1 MIHTFVP
8 TLERP
13 RETSSAWYRNF
24 HNSFYVSQLVNN
36 VLLSYMDSFIEIV
49 KLEEI
54 ITNNHQELLRTG
66 ALSYDEHFDITYLD
80 RSKAYNY
87 DVEQGLKELV
97 EKFRVTAKEHHH
109 ILSCMGVDVGGYMDR
124 EIDISL
130 DELKKSIDA
139 DDWYKVVKGFLN
151 VWEFLFLFSITE
163 STLKT
168 IVGDY
173 KYNTTDLISKIIK
186 SNNKVESEMHE
197 RHNMNKSFM
206 LSLWALYTSLRNVY
220 SHTHGVISMDNKQS
234 LIAKG
239 SAFKNEFEK
248 AFHKDLMLSSLVVDT
263 QDIFKFEN
271 LTVEKFYLIQDHELN
286 IFRNFVSELM
296 LVLDRLNGES
306 GL

>member
-8 TLERP
+8 TLEKP
-13 RETSSAWYRNF
+13 SDTSSAWYRNF

-54 ITNNHQELLRTG
+54 IITNRQELINKG
-66 ALSYDEHFDITYLD
+66 ILSFDDRFDITYLD
-80 RSKAYNY
+80 RPKAYNY

-97 EKFRVTAKEHHH
+97 EKFRATAKEHHH
-109 ILSCMGVDVGGYMDR
+109 MLHCMGVDIGGYMDR

-130 DELKKSIDA
+130 SELQSSIDA
-139 DDWYKVVKGFLN
+139 EDWYRVVKGFLN

-186 SNNKVESEMHE
+186 TNKKIEPEMCQN
-197 RHNMNKSFM
+197 HNMNKPFM
-206 LSLWALYTSLRNVY
+206 LSLWSLYTSLRNVY
-220 SHTHGVISMDNKQS
+220 SHTHGVISIENKQS
-234 LIAKG
+234 LIVKG

-248 AFHKDLMLSSLVVDT
+248 AFHQDIMLSTLMVDT
-263 QDIFKFEN
+263 QDIFDFEN
-271 LTVEKFYLIQDHELN
+271 LSINKFYLIPDHELN

-296 LVLDRLNGES
+296 LVLDRLES
-306 GL
+306 EPG